1 MRRLNWQAGK
11 TLVPLLGTFTA
22 LAVGVAV
29 FAIVLQ
35 VQERGKRLAKE
46 RELQH
51 ALIEKEDLQTRLQE
65 TERTKAKIE
74 ADLARTR
81 NELAKSAEELAQ
93 ALDAQATLSKAVEGR
108 EVEIGR
114 LTSDLTQARNDM
126 KQLSG
131 QLAQLQTERD
141 TAKQQLAD
149 AEEAKGELES
159 KVMELSNERP
169 TVELEKILVNGDQ
182 IRGGQTI
189 FAGGKV
195 STDDGQVVVVNR
207 EYDFIVMNLGRNHG
221 LAIGQEFQ
229 VFRNDEVMGRVKVE
243 KVYDELSAA
252 AIVQETQPDTIRE
265 GDLVRAL

>member
-1 MRRLNWQAGK
+1 M
-11 TLVPLLGTFTA
+11 
-22 LAVGVAV
+22 
-29 FAIVLQ
+29 
-35 VQERGKRLAKE
+35 
-46 RELQH
+46 
-51 ALIEKEDLQTRLQE
+51 
-65 TERTKAKIE
+65 
-74 ADLARTR
+74 
-81 NELAKSAEELAQ
+81 
-93 ALDAQATLSKAVEGR
+93 
-108 EVEIGR
+108 EIGR

-169 TVELEKILVNGDQ
+169 TVELEKILVSGDQ
-182 IRGGQTI
+182 VRGGQTI

-195 STDDGQVVVVNR
+195 STDGQVVVVNR

-252 AIVQETQPDTIRE
+252 AIVQETQPDNIRE